1 MGRRFSPLDR
11 KLKLRADHWSEGAA
25 KVAARQG
32 LQTQSFTRAAEGYSE
47 AVGGAI
53 SDESVRLITEG
64 WGAAC
69 EAKRNT
75 EAAWVNAPG
84 QRGERLDAS
93 RLTPIDPLTQQA
105 NISSDGAKLFVRGEG
120 WKEVKM
126 TAMSAVGVQA
136 AAERT
141 GTSERPSRRASD
153 LLVRLTRHSYQA
165 GLWEVEDFAH
175 QQYAEGVRRGLE
187 QSAPL
192 SSVNDG
198 APWIERTTREN
209 FPQATQLIDW
219 SHVEERLGLV
229 AAAALGAASAAAH
242 TWTEARL
249 DRLWEGKPQA
259 VLSALRHLK
268 IKAPRTAKALVQ
280 DNIVYFQNQQGR
292 MHYDQYRAAGLP
304 IGSGT
309 VESAATTLVHLRL
322 KRPGRGWCRDNAQSM
337 LAGLSELHSDRFAL
351 TWNAIS
357 SSPR

>member
-1 MGRRFSPLDR
+1 M
-11 KLKLRADHWSEGAA
+11 
-25 KVAARQG
+25 
-32 LQTQSFTRAAEGYSE
+32 
-47 AVGGAI
+47 

-69 EAKRNT
+69 EAKRQT

-84 QRGERLDAS
+84 QRGEHPDAS
-93 RLTPIDPLTQQA
+93 RLTPIEPLKAQA
-105 NISSDGAKLFVRGEG
+105 NISSDGAKLLVRGEG

-126 TAMSAVGVQA
+126 TAISAVSVQA
-136 AAERT
+136 ATERVSANAAA
-141 GTSERPSRRASD
+141 GTSERPSRRTAD

-165 GLWEVEDFAH
+165 GLWEVDDFAQ

-198 APWIERTTREN
+198 AQWIERTTREN
-209 FPQATQLIDW
+209 FPAAIQVIDW
-219 SHVEERLGLV
+219 SHVEERLGSL
-229 AAAALGAASAAAH
+229 AAEALGAGSAAAH
-242 TWTEARL
+242 AWTEARL

-268 IKAPRTAKALVQ
+268 TKAPRAAKPLVQ

-304 IGSGT
+304 LGSGS

-322 KRPGRGWCRDNAQSM
+322 KRPGRGWCRENAQSM
-337 LAGLSELHSDRFAL
+337 LAALSELNSDRFEL
-351 TWNAIS
+351 TWHAITAAH
-357 SSPR
+357 R